1 MKTKLYKQY
10 LVIGIIILLFGTT
23 FSIGNAQG
31 NSENIE
37 MQQSQTN
44 IISKNDIISDFH
56 DDFILNQESK
66 GTEYWALIFA
76 VGVYLNAPAQ
86 DRPTMLQAA
95 DDLYDVLVESYQ
107 WQGDHIHKVK
117 GGYCYLSRLLEEL
130 NWLAQN
136 SDDDDMVIVYLTTH
150 GNSLKDNGVPV
161 DLPPKDEADGMDE
174 ILAMYDGFDNKYGYI
189 WDDLLN
195 FFLSRIK
202 SRGLCLIVDSC
213 HSGGF
218 NDVSTEVTYFNSNP
232 ASQEAI
238 QKEDIFNNQNALKSS
253 EKTTIGA
260 LNSRFISKN
269 TNFQFNPTAVDLKS
283 DAKINKDADNA
294 ANLFAQEFIK
304 DVRGQ
309 NRIILM
315 SCEEDRLSYGS
326 DFSEYLISGFWGWA
340 DYFGNG
346 DGINSAEEA
355 FNYADWWVNLLGRQN
370 PTYLDLYPGEFPV
383 TNH

>member
-1 MKTKLYKQY
+1 MKIKLYKQY

-23 FSIGNAQG
+23 FSIGNVQG
-31 NSENIE
+31 NSEKIE

-107 WQGDHIHKVK
+107 WQEDHIHKVK

-202 SRGLCLIVDSC
+202 SRG
-213 HSGGF
+213 
-218 NDVSTEVTYFNSNP
+218 
-232 ASQEAI
+232 
-238 QKEDIFNNQNALKSS
+238 
-253 EKTTIGA
+253 
-260 LNSRFISKN
+260 
-269 TNFQFNPTAVDLKS
+269 
-283 DAKINKDADNA
+283 
-294 ANLFAQEFIK
+294 
-304 DVRGQ
+304 
-309 NRIILM
+309 
-315 SCEEDRLSYGS
+315 DR
-326 DFSEYLISGFWGWA
+326 
-340 DYFGNG
+340 
-346 DGINSAEEA
+346 
-355 FNYADWWVNLLGRQN
+355 
-370 PTYLDLYPGEFPV
+370 
-383 TNH
+383 